1 MSAADMSAS
10 AINEFR
16 SMDSGADEDP
26 GHDGYVSVDTSKA
39 HVVDI
44 LIS

>member
-1 MSAADMSAS
+1 MISAANMTAA
-10 AINEFR
+10 AIDEFR
-16 SMDSGADEDP
+16 SMDAGADDP

-39 HVVDI
+39 HVIDI